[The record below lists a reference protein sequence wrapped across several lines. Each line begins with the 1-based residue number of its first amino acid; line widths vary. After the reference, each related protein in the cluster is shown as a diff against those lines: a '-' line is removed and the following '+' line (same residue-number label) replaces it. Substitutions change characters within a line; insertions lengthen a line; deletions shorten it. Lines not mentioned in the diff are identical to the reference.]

1 MDNYCINNDAKTMQ
15 GINIQAINVENA
27 VIEEITQDNMLT
39 YITISYGILDRFN
52 TINMTLVKLVVSEK
66 TLIRNR
72 QGNYIR
78 PRELRVGSVINASF
92 SARMTRSIPPQST
105 AFLITV
111 VRDRVKIHPSPDF
124 SNIVQD
130 RIMEIDRN
138 NNFILTGNPRDMM
151 SQIRFV
157 VNNRT
162 EIFNRRGN
170 RLGLKDLRPGQ
181 MIRVDHA
188 DFMTMSIP
196 PQTVAYRILVL

>member
-1 MDNYCINNDAKTMQ
+1 MDNYYINNDAKTMQ

-39 YITISYGILDRFN
+39 YITISYGILDGFN

-66 TLIRNR
+66 TLIRNK
-72 QGNYIR
+72 QGNYIS

-111 VRDRVKIHPSPDF
+111 VRDRAKSHPGPDF